1 MTVLL
6 VLATFALLMAVDY
19 LRTAR
24 KQEIRAANRPVA
36 AKAETAPRPLPEVV
50 AGFRVAPKFS
60 YHPGH
65 TWAMKESSDVVRIG
79 IDDFAGKLAGPLDAI
94 TLPQVG
100 RWVTQG
106 QKACTLQHQGAK
118 VEMVA
123 PIDGTVLEINEA
135 VLRNP
140 ELART
145 DPYGDGWLMLV
156 NAPDT
161 KIKFRNL
168 LSGPLARLWTEEAA
182 VRLMRQLPHQPAMAD
197 GGLALDNLSA
207 EVPLSEW
214 MALTRSF
221 FLT

>member
-24 KQEIRAANRPVA
+24 KQEIPLAARPA
-36 AKAETAPRPLPEVV
+36 ATKAERAHALPEIV

-94 TLPQVG
+94 NLPQVG

-118 VEMVA
+118 VDMVA

-135 VLRNP
+135 VLRDP
-140 ELART
+140 ELARR

-168 LSGPLARLWTEEAA
+168 LNGPLARLWTEEAA
-182 VRLMRQLPHQPAMAD
+182 TRLMRQLPHQPAMAD

-207 EVPLSEW
+207 EVPLADWS
-214 MALTRSF
+214 ALTRSF